1 MSYNPNIYTSS
12 PTRVDQVPFSNLSP
26 YRPSFGA
33 QPLVQSVVQPV
44 QQYVQPVQQYV
55 QPVQQYVQPV
65 QQYVQ
70 PVQEFVQPIVQAP
83 QSIRGESRI
92 GMKIYFLKKIL
103 KLKYFYLNRTSSL

>member
-1 MSYNPNIYTSS
+1 MSYNPNVYTSS
-12 PTRVDQVPFSNLSP
+12 PTRVNQVPFSNLSP

-33 QPLVQSVVQPV
+33 QPLVQSV
-44 QQYVQPVQQYV
+44 VQPVQQYV